1 MYKNLSKY
9 SAFLLKSNNLVKTNS
24 EKTLVNYFNKLINMV
39 IYNIVSLTC
48 ILTILLFNSN
58 TVNLNSI
65 QITKKYLS
73 DMCKTNKSMK
83 GGTVLPSEYF
93 GVDSNRYTAN
103 AEPYGNT
110 VNFEE
115 GFARPALTSTMPA
128 MPAMAGGNLGGCN
141 HCGRTDKKTGGELGF
156 NKQLLI
162 VVSKIFKEHKVKIDK
177 KLKQDLVN
185 LIKMYVYL
193 IVNKVKSKKNKKK
206 ELTVMM
212 TKNILSKSSLRKLT
226 I

>member
-115 GFARPALTSTMPA
+115 GFARQALTSTMPA
-128 MPAMAGGNLGGCN
+128 MTGGNLGGCN
-141 HCGRTDKKTGGELGF
+141 KCGKTDKKTGGELGF

-162 VVSKIFKEHKVKIDK
+162 VVSKIF
-177 KLKQDLVN
+177 
-185 LIKMYVYL
+185 
-193 IVNKVKSKKNKKK
+193 
-206 ELTVMM
+206 
-212 TKNILSKSSLRKLT
+212 
-226 I
+226 

>member
-24 EKTLVNYFNKLINMV
+24 EKVLVNYFNKLINMV

-58 TVNLNSI
+58 TVSLNCI
-65 QITKKYLS
+65 QITKNYLS

-128 MPAMAGGNLGGCN
+128 MAGGNLGGCN
-141 HCGRTDKKTGGELGF
+141 KCGNKNGGELGF

-185 LIKMYVYL
+185 LIKIYIYL
-193 IVNKVKSKKNKKK
+193 ILNKVKSKKNKKK